1 MRDFLEQLSRLWK
14 ELGINQ
20 KVSLSLAILAVVGV
34 VVGLLVW
41 ANRPR
46 LQLLYGGLSPKE
58 MGEVTKAVEALSV
71 PYEIRSGGASIYVR
85 SKDVHTT
92 RMKLASDGIP
102 SGGGVGYEIFDSGS
116 FGISNFV
123 QRTNYIRALQGELAR
138 TIDQLDGV
146 RSSKVMIV
154 KPENELLLSG
164 PVKKATASVFVDTGG
179 RALELGAVDSIR
191 SLVANAVEG
200 MSVNDVAVVDNR
212 GNVLSS
218 VLKEEGLMGMTS
230 SQIKYR
236 KSLEDYYTH
245 KVEGM
250 LERVLGPG
258 NVVVRV
264 SVGLDMAA
272 QTMVEESFDPENQIA
287 RKETITENVSSS
299 QETQRGGVAGEES
312 NVAGGTDI
320 AGAGGVVSN
329 SQETQKIRDIAYEIN
344 RRKVETVRS
353 PGGVNSLSAAVFLAQ
368 TSARDAAGAM
378 QPQPRGQE
386 QLDRIRMMVVNALG
400 IESTNADELTR
411 KVTVEEIPFMDV
423 NTMEAG
429 TGGMR
434 DMGSLVDIGRN
445 LLGIAISLFMLL
457 VFFRMV
463 KKSSGSTDHME
474 LMLPDENGVSQA
486 KDVTPTISPELL
498 NELIKQ
504 SPDKISSAL
513 KNWAFPEN

>member
-92 RMKLASDGIP
+92 RMKACLRRNP
-102 SGGGVGYEIFDSGS
+102 VRRGVDTIFDSGS

-368 TSARDAAGAM
+368 TSARDEAGAM

-411 KVTVEEIPFMDV
+411 
-423 NTMEAG
+423 
-429 TGGMR
+429 R
-434 DMGSLVDIGRN
+434 
-445 LLGIAISLFMLL
+445 
-457 VFFRMV
+457 
-463 KKSSGSTDHME
+463 
-474 LMLPDENGVSQA
+474 
-486 KDVTPTISPELL
+486 
-498 NELIKQ
+498 
-504 SPDKISSAL
+504 
-513 KNWAFPEN
+513 